1 MIQLIWATP
10 CVFAFCVGLIYVAD
24 LCAELDDA
32 RMR

>member
-1 MIQLIWATP
+1 MIQLIWAIP

-24 LCAELDDA
+24 WCVAHDDA